1 MWIILSLL
9 ISILKNKPIRL
20 STSEYLNKIYMNEQ
34 KQCEDLDEIQKNI
47 ASDWADDMLKN
58 LLRI

>member
-34 KQCEDLDEIQKNI
+34 KQCEDPDEIQKKI

-58 LLRI
+58 I